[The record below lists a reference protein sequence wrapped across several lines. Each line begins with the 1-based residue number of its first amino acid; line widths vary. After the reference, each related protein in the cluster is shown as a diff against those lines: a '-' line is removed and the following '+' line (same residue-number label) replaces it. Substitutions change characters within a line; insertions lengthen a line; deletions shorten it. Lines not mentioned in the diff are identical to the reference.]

1 MIKKGEG
8 YEIPV
13 ESDEPRDE
21 EEAREEDEATAS
33 EDTETMSEVVAAED
47 EEHWEEKGEDKTYE
61 QALDHLRR
69 LQAEFANYKKRTDR
83 ERLQTVSWAQRRL
96 VENLLPVLDDFN
108 RAVESLEGDDSAAAE
123 GMALIWD
130 KLYRVLTEAGLEPI
144 ETEGAVF
151 DPDIHEAVMTQP
163 VEAERAGTVVAE
175 LVPGF
180 LFKGQL
186 VRPARVQVGMESE
199 ST

>member
-1 MIKKGEG
+1 
-8 YEIPV
+8 
-13 ESDEPRDE
+13 
-21 EEAREEDEATAS
+21 
-33 EDTETMSEVVAAED
+33 
-47 EEHWEEKGEDKTYE
+47 
-61 QALDHLRR
+61 
-69 LQAEFANYKKRTDR
+69 
-83 ERLQTVSWAQRRL
+83 VSWAQRRL